1 MEPFLEA
8 FFSIDTDHSERIT
21 MRELQDYVKRNNI
34 DPSMIKRWQVLF
46 DANDSGVITL
56 DEFCKTLGIRPSEA
70 RAYNANMVRA
80 SHGPS
85 LPREVDVI
93 TATLPFDQQV
103 DIVSE
108 VMRLTRSEPFDENLV
123 SKQLKQYLDRQYGR
137 MWHVVITK
145 GSSWCSFS
153 YEPKTSLFFQ
163 LRKYTYLAW
172 KTPS

>member
-21 MRELQDYVKRNNI
+21 IRELQDYVKRNNI
-34 DPSMIKRWQVLF
+34 DQSMVKRWQVLF

-103 DIVSE
+103 DIVNE
-108 VMRLTRSEPFDENLV
+108 VMRLTRNEPFDENLNV
-123 SKQLKQYLDRQYGR
+123 KILPTSVPNIWATLKNERRDNLGHMCLSAVAVCWKSCLVLD
-137 MWHVVITK
+137 
-145 GSSWCSFS
+145 
-153 YEPKTSLFFQ
+153 SLET
-163 LRKYTYLAW
+163 YTYI
-172 KTPS
+172 